1 MINYIEELFNK
12 EAEKY
17 ISNRGGLEFF
27 YLKNKLNFEKDNK
40 QKIIDENGNEIG
52 FLINIEEMSNHL
64 NIYKYEQIKP
74 KIYENKSFLVD
85 ALKIDMQAF
94 NQGKN
99 YQNSVDNSLN
109 NNNQNKQ
116 IITNSIKSDSS
127 SGFQNPIFKLKFE

>member
-1 MINYIEELFNK
+1 
-12 EAEKY
+12 
-17 ISNRGGLEFF
+17 
-27 YLKNKLNFEKDNK
+27 
-40 QKIIDENGNEIG
+40 
-52 FLINIEEMSNHL
+52 MSNHL

-94 NQGKN
+94 NKGKN

-109 NNNQNKQ
+109 NNNQSKQ